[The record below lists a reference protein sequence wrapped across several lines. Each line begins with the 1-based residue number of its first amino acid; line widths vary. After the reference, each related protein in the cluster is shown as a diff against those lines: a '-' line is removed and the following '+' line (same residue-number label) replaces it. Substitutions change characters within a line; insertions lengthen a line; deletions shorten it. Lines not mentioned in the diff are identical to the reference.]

1 MHKLV
6 ISDTSCLI
14 ILQKVNRLDLL
25 KAIFNEIIVTEEI
38 KAEFG
43 ESLPEWVV
51 VTKVIDKKRQKV
63 LELDLD
69 PGEASAIALGL
80 ESDNPLLLIDEKK
93 GRRIAKELGL
103 NVSGTIGLF
112 IRAREKKLITSLKI
126 ELEKLK
132 QTDFR
137 VSDRMIAQILEKY
150 E

>member
-1 MHKLV
+1 M
-6 ISDTSCLI
+6 
-14 ILQKVNRLDLL
+14 L